1 MKLLI
6 ISKKTIDQP
15 FPVKIEKL
23 GEKEVNQW
31 GRDEYPYSVI
41 YRGEPRKLP
50 ASQALHS
57 KLSMFPVGSDVVIK
71 MVQFGDGVTWDVDKS
86 DDKSF
91 TEAHTKPDWE
101 ERETKVAE
109 GKVRHGFAI
118 EAYKLG
124 HHLDQS
130 TVDTINAW
138 VRYVMVGEVQPHTE
152 ELPF

>member
-71 MVQFGDGVTWDVDKS
+71 MVQFGDGVTWDVAKS

-91 TEAHTKPDWE
+91 TKEDKAPDWD
-101 ERETKVAE
+101 KIAE

-124 HHLDQS
+124 YNLDES
-130 TVDTINAW
+130 TIDKINAW
-138 VRYVMVGEVQPHTE
+138 VRYVMVGEVQQVTE
-152 ELPF
+152 EIPF

>member
-15 FPVKIEKL
+15 FPVKIETL

-31 GRDEYPYSVI
+31 GRDEYPYNVI
-41 YRGEPRKLP
+41 YRGEPRRLP
-50 ASQALHS
+50 ASHALHS

-71 MVQFGDGVTWDVDKS
+71 MVKFGDGVTWDVSKS
-86 DDKSF
+86 NDKSF
-91 TEAHTKPDWE
+91 TEEYKTPDWD
-101 ERETKVAE
+101 KIAE

-124 HHLDQS
+124 YNLDQS
-130 TVDTINAW
+130 TAEKIDAW
-138 VRYVMVGEVQPHTE
+138 VHYVMVGEVQQVTE
-152 ELPF
+152 EIPF

>member
-15 FPVKIEKL
+15 FPIKIDKAL
-23 GEKEVNQW
+23 EKEVNQW
-31 GRDEYPYSVI
+31 GRDEYPYEVT
-41 YRGEPRKLP
+41 YRGEKRKLP
-50 ASQALHS
+50 ASQALSSH
-57 KLSMFPVGSDVVIK
+57 LSMFPEGSEVVVK
-71 MVQFGDGVTWDVDKS
+71 MVQHGDGVTWDVAKS

-91 TEAHTKPDWE
+91 TKEDKAPDWD
-101 ERETKVAE
+101 KIAE

-124 HHLDQS
+124 YNLDES
-130 TVDTINAW
+130 TIDKINAW
-138 VRYVMVGEVQPHTE
+138 VRYVMVGEVQQVTE

>member
-71 MVQFGDGVTWDVDKS
+71 MVQFGDGVTWDVAKS
-86 DDKSF
+86 DDK
-91 TEAHTKPDWE
+91 APDWD
-101 ERETKVAE
+101 KIAE

-124 HHLDQS
+124 YNLDES
-130 TVDTINAW
+130 TIDKINAW
-138 VRYVMVGEVQPHTE
+138 VRYVMVGEVQQVTE
-152 ELPF
+152 EIPF

>member
-15 FPVKIEKL
+15 FPIKIDKAL
-23 GEKEVNQW
+23 EKEVNQW
-31 GRDEYPYSVI
+31 GRDEYPYEVT
-41 YRGEPRKLP
+41 YRGEKRKLP
-50 ASQALHS
+50 ASQALSSH
-57 KLSMFPVGSDVVIK
+57 LSMFPEGSEVVVK
-71 MVQFGDGVTWDVDKS
+71 MVQHGDGVTWDVAKS

-101 ERETKVAE
+101 KRETKVAE

-124 HHLDQS
+124 YNLDES
-130 TVDTINAW
+130 TIDKINAW
-138 VRYVMVGEVQPHTE
+138 VRYVMVGEVQQVTE

>member
-91 TEAHTKPDWE
+91 TEEYKAPDWD
-101 ERETKVAE
+101 KIAE

-124 HHLDQS
+124 YNLDQS
-130 TVDTINAW
+130 TIDKINAW
-138 VRYVMVGEVQPHTE
+138 VHYVMIGEVPTHTE
-152 ELPF
+152 EIPF